1 MKKFQIL
8 KKKIENQNL
17 DSEQINECLNTIYE
31 YNLSFKDIDNF
42 DYRELHKKGINNFFN
57 GKSQNRN
64 IEELVKAHIELL
76 KEKELPIP
84 SETEDIEI
92 IKRINNIKQLSQI
105 YLGQKIT
112 KENISPDL
120 KSKDDDLIA
129 IINNVIKEVKG
140 YSLRD
145 SQIYSLIILLD
156 KKKNKGKIA
165 QILTGEGK
173 TIIINCLTIIMVL
186 KGHKV
191 DIVTSNPIL
200 AKRDAEESEE
210 IYKKFEIT
218 VGNNIEDG
226 ANLFN
231 SYEKQCYT
239 KDVVYGTTFEYQAD
253 ILRDEYELINVRN
266 KRPFDIVIV
275 DEIDSMLIDEYA
287 RKTQLSSSKPFLE
300 KYTIFLQL
308 IWAYYKNLHLKDK
321 EVINDQ
327 EMIDKLKQYLSD
339 KIKKIINSNDK
350 KSTFYFPL
358 NHSAKKFALDQV
370 EKWVNSLIQWFKNF
384 KRIIRRCLI

>member
-1 MKKFQIL
+1 
-8 KKKIENQNL
+8 
-17 DSEQINECLNTIYE
+17 
-31 YNLSFKDIDNF
+31 
-42 DYRELHKKGINNFFN
+42 
-57 GKSQNRN
+57 
-64 IEELVKAHIELL
+64 
-76 KEKELPIP
+76 
-84 SETEDIEI
+84 
-92 IKRINNIKQLSQI
+92 
-105 YLGQKIT
+105 
-112 KENISPDL
+112 
-120 KSKDDDLIA
+120 
-129 IINNVIKEVKG
+129 
-140 YSLRD
+140 
-145 SQIYSLIILLD
+145 
-156 KKKNKGKIA
+156 
-165 QILTGEGK
+165 
-173 TIIINCLTIIMVL
+173 MVL

-200 AKRDAEESEE
+200 TKRDAEESEE
-210 IYKKFEIT
+210 IYKKFDIT

-370 EKWVNSLIQWFKNF
+370 EKWVNSLIQSLYMKKNVEYIIDKNQEIVPVDQDNTGVFQKKTTLSYGLHQFLQINNNLPVTPISVLTYYLSNFQIFIKYFIKNF
-384 KRIIRRCLI
+384 LFL

>member
-1 MKKFQIL
+1 
-8 KKKIENQNL
+8 
-17 DSEQINECLNTIYE
+17 
-31 YNLSFKDIDNF
+31 
-42 DYRELHKKGINNFFN
+42 
-57 GKSQNRN
+57 
-64 IEELVKAHIELL
+64 
-76 KEKELPIP
+76 
-84 SETEDIEI
+84 
-92 IKRINNIKQLSQI
+92 
-105 YLGQKIT
+105 
-112 KENISPDL
+112 
-120 KSKDDDLIA
+120 
-129 IINNVIKEVKG
+129 
-140 YSLRD
+140 
-145 SQIYSLIILLD
+145 
-156 KKKNKGKIA
+156 
-165 QILTGEGK
+165 
-173 TIIINCLTIIMVL
+173 MVL

-218 VGNNIEDG
+218 VGNNIEDI

-300 KYTIFLQL
+300 KFTIFLQL

-321 EVINDQ
+321 EVFNDQ

-339 KIKKIINSNDK
+339 KIKKIINSNDQ
-350 KSTFYFPL
+350 KSSFYFPL
-358 NHSAKKFALDQV
+358 NNFAKKFALDQV
-370 EKWVNSLIQWFKNF
+370 EKWVNSLIQSLYMKKNVEYIIDKNQEIVPVDQDNTGVFQKKTTLSYGLHQFLQLKNNLPVTPISVLTNYLSNLGFF
-384 KRIIRRCLI
+384 KRYINSNGNFIYGMTGTLGSKISRELLGDVYNLDFDYIPPNSPRILKELTSCLSFDFSTWIKNIIRVVKRETNLGRGILLMCENIDSAHNIYNEIKNNCSDLNLIKIIGEDNEDIKIPKK

>member
-1 MKKFQIL
+1 MLELTNNQINSYQL
-8 KKKIENQNL
+8 LNRNKWTIEEISNFKKKIENQNL

-42 DYRELHKKGINNFFN
+42 DYRELHKKGINNSFN

-64 IEELVKAHIELL
+64 IKELVKALIELL

-156 KKKNKGKIA
+156 KKKIKEK
-165 QILTGEGK
+165 L
-173 TIIINCLTIIMVL
+173 
-186 KGHKV
+186 
-191 DIVTSNPIL
+191 P
-200 AKRDAEESEE
+200 
-210 IYKKFEIT
+210 KF
-218 VGNNIEDG
+218 
-226 ANLFN
+226 
-231 SYEKQCYT
+231 
-239 KDVVYGTTFEYQAD
+239 
-253 ILRDEYELINVRN
+253 
-266 KRPFDIVIV
+266 
-275 DEIDSMLIDEYA
+275 
-287 RKTQLSSSKPFLE
+287 
-300 KYTIFLQL
+300 
-308 IWAYYKNLHLKDK
+308 
-321 EVINDQ
+321 
-327 EMIDKLKQYLSD
+327 
-339 KIKKIINSNDK
+339 
-350 KSTFYFPL
+350 
-358 NHSAKKFALDQV
+358 
-370 EKWVNSLIQWFKNF
+370 
-384 KRIIRRCLI
+384 